1 MESDTE
7 LARELSFHTYVF
19 SCAESKMKIS
29 LITNFRNYR
38 TNRLP
43 LLPPIYSA
51 LSINCGLKNS
61 PSSSGR
67 SFEGLR
73 ISIIKTLF
81 LHSISTCE

>member
-38 TNRLP
+38 NNRFP
-43 LLPPIYSA
+43 WLPPIYSA
-51 LSINCGLKNS
+51 LSIHRVGKIALPPRDEVLKV
-61 PSSSGR
+61 
-67 SFEGLR
+67 
-73 ISIIKTLF
+73 
-81 LHSISTCE
+81 